1 MAQQG
6 PAPVSSRLKVGLASI
21 LAVVLTLFLVRPA
34 WLMEWAG
41 LPGFGTERL
50 RLGAY
55 EGDVG
60 ALEWIAY
67 ERGFFD
73 RVGLEVEM
81 VGFPSG
87 KEAMAALNAGSV
99 DIATASEYV
108 VAAEGFADRQLRVLA
123 NIAHYRNKAVVG
135 RADHGITT
143 PADLKGKRIGLTSPS
158 GAEYTLYVFLALHG
172 LTPADVTIVN
182 LPPRAIVE
190 ELGSGSID
198 AAITWQPHVQT
209 IERNLGRQGVSFAG
223 NVFDVYL
230 LLVTKE
236 QFVTGQAKAVNRLLR
251 AMVLAEEWTREHP
264 DEARGII
271 ARRFGLDP
279 EVVASQWPH
288 MRLAVTLPQDLL
300 VAMDG
305 EAAWLGRRDGTAEAA
320 LPNFGT
326 FMAAE
331 PLRQVKP
338 AAVTLFADLG
348 AGKPQR

>member
-1 MAQQG
+1 MGIA
-6 PAPVSSRLKVGLASI
+6 I
-21 LAVVLTLFLVRPA
+21 AVVLTLFLVRPA
-34 WLMEWAG
+34 WLMEWTG
-41 LPGFGTERL
+41 LPVFGTEHI

-60 ALEWIAY
+60 ALEWIAH
-67 ERGFFD
+67 EKGFFD

-87 KEAMAALNAGSV
+87 KEAMAALNAGRV
-99 DIATASEYV
+99 DVATASEYV
-108 VAAEGFADRQLRVLA
+108 VATEGFADRQLRVLA
-123 NIAHYRNKAVVG
+123 NIAHYRNKAVVA
-135 RADHGITT
+135 RADHGIAT

-182 LPPRAIVE
+182 LSPSAIVD
-190 ELGSGSID
+190 ELGTGSID

-209 IERNLGRQGVSFAG
+209 AERNLGRQGVSFAG

-236 QFVTGQAKAVNRLLR
+236 QVLGGRQKAANRLLR
-251 AMVLAEEWTREHP
+251 ALVLAEEWAREHP
-264 DEARGII
+264 DEAQALI
-271 ARRFGLDP
+271 ARRFNLELP
-279 EVVASQWPH
+279 AVAAQWQH

-305 EAAWLGRRDGTAEAA
+305 EAVWLARRDGAAEAA
-320 LPNFGT
+320 LPNFGA
-326 FMAAE
+326 FMAPE

-338 AAVTLFADLG
+338 AAVTLFADVG
-348 AGKPQR
+348 HDNPQR